1 MALKAAQ
8 ARALPSQKSP
18 ALQWTVANPQRR
30 DAMSILL
37 NALTLSANIMI
48 RLDPTAVLTTFR
60 QYKVDARPQMP
71 QHHQMQRFLAL
82 LRNMKTTGSVCET
95 VLASG
100 PVEPVEPAEPQP
112 GDEAPPGTPGTG
124 EGLCRECG
132 GRGVNDAGQTCPSC
146 SGTGHITVG
155 IGGA

>member
-1 MALKAAQ
+1 MQQTLRCSGPLLTHK
-8 ARALPSQKSP
+8 
-18 ALQWTVANPQRR
+18 TEET
-30 DAMSILL
+30 AMSRLT
-37 NALTLSANIMI
+37 NAIFPGSNIMT
-48 RLDPTAVLTTFR
+48 RMNHTP
-60 QYKVDARPQMP
+60 
-71 QHHQMQRFLAL
+71 
-82 LRNMKTTGSVCET
+82 

-100 PVEPVEPAEPQP
+100 PVEPAEPQP
-112 GDEAPPGTPGTG
+112 GDEAPPGTSGTG